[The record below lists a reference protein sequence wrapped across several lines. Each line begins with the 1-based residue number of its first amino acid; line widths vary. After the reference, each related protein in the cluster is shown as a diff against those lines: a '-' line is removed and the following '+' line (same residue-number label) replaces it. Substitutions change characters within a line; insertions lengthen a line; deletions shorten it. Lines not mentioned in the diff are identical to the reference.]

1 LVKPVG
7 KMIDKAIDAGVGQIV
22 IADPERPTFHEMA
35 EKAVRRHGG
44 EVINW
49 SLKGKLKATGAMLL
63 INNQ

>member
-1 LVKPVG
+1 
-7 KMIDKAIDAGVGQIV
+7 
-22 IADPERPTFHEMA
+22 MA